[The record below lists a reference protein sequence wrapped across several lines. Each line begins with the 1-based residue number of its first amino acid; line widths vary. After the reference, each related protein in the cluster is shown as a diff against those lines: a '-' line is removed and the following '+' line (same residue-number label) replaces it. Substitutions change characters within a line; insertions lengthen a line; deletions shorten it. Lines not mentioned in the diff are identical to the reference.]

1 MLNIS
6 LYQESQEECKQI
18 NYLKEKVVY
27 FTWNMFYVLLWF
39 SVGIQFTIFS
49 RLSILDIPVTVLGKL
64 NNNKWS
70 PSSKIRRQSLDRGD
84 PGEGLAASHSHYA
97 VWKVIYHRD
106 PFPDTVVTHDTHHS
120 SSKSILFFK
129 KVLNYKLYY
138 GCSAGLLSTYLTQE
152 QPGQYLIGFWY
163 IWYWPGQTSK

>member
-18 NYLKEKVVY
+18 NCLKEKIVY

-106 PFPDTVVTHDTHHS
+106 PFPDTVDFNMTHMTHITPPAS
-120 SSKSILFFK
+120 LFYSLKRF
-129 KVLNYKLYY
+129 
-138 GCSAGLLSTYLTQE
+138 
-152 QPGQYLIGFWY
+152 
-163 IWYWPGQTSK
+163 

>member
-18 NYLKEKVVY
+18 NCLKEKIVY

-97 VWKVIYHRD
+97 VWKVIYHRN
-106 PFPDTVVTHDTHHS
+106 PFPDTVDSYMTHMTHITPPAS
-120 SSKSILFFK
+120 LFYSLKRF
-129 KVLNYKLYY
+129 
-138 GCSAGLLSTYLTQE
+138 
-152 QPGQYLIGFWY
+152 
-163 IWYWPGQTSK
+163 